1 MNSLTMAAGIIALA
15 AVVLV
20 VLTRAWE
27 TDSDHPKKIRKGPL
41 LDFAQRKGFSKLLR
55 DLALLMVFGI
65 GFMLYHNEILA
76 AGVAGGLAFVFG
88 YFSLI
93 LVKGIGDTAD

>member
-1 MNSLTMAAGIIALA
+1 MNSLTLAAGIIALA
-15 AVVLV
+15 AVILV
-20 VLTRAWE
+20 VLTKTWE
-27 TDSDHPKKIRKGPL
+27 TDSDHPKKKRKSPF
-41 LDFAQRKGFSKLLR
+41 LDSAQRKGFSKLLR

-76 AGVAGGLAFVFG
+76 AGVAGGLAVVLG

-93 LVKGIGDTAD
+93 LIKGSGDTAN